1 MYGGIIH
8 PFSLT
13 VGAADKTQRD
23 VEINQLAFFF
33 LAFSGL
39 WPCHTGNIRKDVILT
54 IKYVS
59 LMCLGRRKLRR
70 RKGETRDG
78 DPPSLQTLRKPQRN

>member
-33 LAFSGL
+33 FFWHFQVCGLATQEIFEK
-39 WPCHTGNIRKDVILT
+39 T
-54 IKYVS
+54 
-59 LMCLGRRKLRR
+59 
-70 RKGETRDG
+70 
-78 DPPSLQTLRKPQRN
+78 

>member
-33 LAFSGL
+33 FGIFRFVALPHRKYSKRR
-39 WPCHTGNIRKDVILT
+39 NSDNQIRKS
-54 IKYVS
+54 YVF
-59 LMCLGRRKLRR
+59 RTTKIAEKKR
-70 RKGETRDG
+70 
-78 DPPSLQTLRKPQRN
+78 